1 MRTKYVFRLLII
13 LSWLVPALSLAIL
26 QSPYSQTPAGLEHS
40 RRSAEVF
47 RQVRSQALPDD
58 VVWQVAPILLTLALI
73 VAVPIG
79 LWFFHRWA
87 RLIYLPATLLYAFY
101 LPLGTPYVPTG
112 AGRVAEWLGYGLC
125 GAVASMAFLPP
136 VASLFAKRSA

>member
-1 MRTKYVFRLLII
+1 VRAKHAFRLLIV
-13 LSWLVPALSLAIL
+13 LSWLVPVLSLAIL
-26 QSPYSQTPAGLEHS
+26 QLPYSQTSADLERS
-40 RRSAEVF
+40 RRSEEVF

-73 VAVPIG
+73 VSVPIG

-87 RLIYLPATLLYAFY
+87 RLMYIPATLLYAFY

-112 AGRVAEWLGYGLC
+112 AGRVAEWLGYGLS
-125 GAVASMAFLPP
+125 GAVAAMAFLPP
-136 VASLFAKRSA
+136 VAGLFAKREV

>member
-1 MRTKYVFRLLII
+1 VRAKHVFRLLVV
-13 LSWLVPALSLAIL
+13 LSWLVPALSLTIL
-26 QSPYSQTPAGLEHS
+26 QAPYSQTPAGLERS

-47 RQVRSQALPDD
+47 RQVSSQALPDD
-58 VVWQVAPILLTLALI
+58 WVWQVAPILLTLALI
-73 VAVPIG
+73 VLVSIG

-87 RLIYLPATLLYAFY
+87 RLLYIPATLLYAFY

-125 GAVASMAFLPP
+125 GAIAAMSFSPP
-136 VASLFAKRSA
+136 VAGLFAKREA

>member
-1 MRTKYVFRLLII
+1 MRAKHAFRLLIV

-26 QSPYSQTPAGLEHS
+26 QLPYSQTPAGLEQS

-47 RQVRSQALPDD
+47 RQVRSQALPED
-58 VVWQVAPILLTLALI
+58 VVWQVTPILLTLALI
-73 VAVPIG
+73 VAVPVG

-87 RLIYLPATLLYAFY
+87 RLIYIPATLLYAFY

-112 AGRVAEWLGYGLC
+112 AGRVAEWLGYGVC
-125 GAVASMAFLPP
+125 GAVAAMAFLPP
-136 VASLFAKRSA
+136 VAGLFAKREA